1 MEDYIAYLRRQIG
14 HARCISV
21 GLSALVVNSKGE
33 ILLEKRRDNG
43 LYCLPGGSIDYEE
56 KVLDGLKRE
65 IWEETGIS
73 LQNATLFMVQSGERT
88 TLHYPNG
95 DITNYVVLT
104 FYCPLEGKADPIKP
118 HDQESLEVFF
128 CPLERLP
135 NEKEILPDDVI
146 VLHKYLQ
153 HDFSVLVD

>member
-1 MEDYIAYLRRQIG
+1 MEDYIAYLRKQIG
-14 HARCISV
+14 HARCLSV
-21 GLSALVVNSKGE
+21 GLSALVVNEKGE

-73 LQNATLFMVQSGERT
+73 LQKATLFMVQSGKRT
-88 TLHYPNG
+88 TLQYPNG

-104 FYCPLEGKADPIKP
+104 FYCPLAMKAATIKP
-118 HDQESLEVFF
+118 HDQESVEVFF
-128 CPLERLP
+128 CPLEQLP
-135 NEKEILPDDVI
+135 KEDAFLPGDVI

-153 HDFSVLVD
+153 HDFSVQVD